1 MSSAHRHKK
10 KFGQNFLNNPR
21 VVEQMI
27 QVIQPQK
34 DQHFVEIGPGE
45 AALTLPLLDQVG
57 QLDLIE
63 IDFDLHNKL
72 RQWLGSAPHWRLHPV
87 DALTFDYHTLVTPE
101 THGSELRMVGNLP
114 YNISTPL
121 LFHLAKFHPQIID
134 MHFMLQKEVVE
145 RICATP
151 GQKTFGRLSV
161 MMQYACHTQA
171 LFEVGPDN
179 FTPPPKVHSAIVR
192 LAPRRTRTLEAQDF
206 VHFSKLVKQ
215 AFSQKRKTLKN
226 TLKPMA
232 DSAMFD
238 ALNISPQQ
246 RAEQCSVED
255 FIRMSN
261 FLSQTVPD

>member
-1 MSSAHRHKK
+1 M
-10 KFGQNFLNNPR
+10 
-21 VVEQMI
+21 

-34 DQHFVEIGPGE
+34 SQHFVEIGPGE
-45 AALTLPLLDQVG
+45 AALTRPLLPKVG

-63 IDFDLHNKL
+63 IDFDLHDKL

-87 DALTFDYHTLVTPE
+87 DALTFDYHALVAS
-101 THGSELRMVGNLP
+101 GSHQPELRMVGNLP

-121 LFHLAKFHPQIID
+121 LFHLAQFHQQIID

-145 RICATP
+145 RICASP
-151 GQKTFGRLSV
+151 GHKTFGRLSV

-171 LFEVGPDN
+171 LFDVGPEN
-179 FTPPPKVHSAIVR
+179 FTPPPKVNSAIVR
-192 LAPRRTRTLEAQDF
+192 LVPRRTRSLKARD
-206 VHFSKLVKQ
+206 VDHFSKLVKQ

-232 DSAMFD
+232 GLEMFE
-238 ALNISPQQ
+238 ALDISPQQ
-246 RAEQCSVED
+246 RAEQCSVEE

-261 FLSQTVPD
+261 FLSQTAPS